1 MKRIPAWLRE
11 WIKRLR
17 ASVARRP
24 AFAAVLLL
32 VTLVSSHA
40 RADTPISKCWPSICA
55 EPQVATTTL
64 VYRPSADSLQVAF
77 PAGAIGYG
85 VRLPSGYASAGLFI
99 DGAVGTGA
107 AAHSYLGIALLLT
120 VMRAVSVGPVL
131 HLVGE
136 RWFGLALGWSATSA
150 AGLEAD
156 KPAEKWE

>member
-1 MKRIPAWLRE
+1 MK
-11 WIKRLR
+11 
-17 ASVARRP
+17 SVL
-24 AFAAVLLL
+24 AFVLLAL
-32 VTLVSSHA
+32 AVCVTVFATWLALTFAIPSTA

-85 VRLPSGYASAGLFI
+85 MRLPSGYLSAGLFI
-99 DGAVGTGA
+99 DGAVGTGSE
-107 AAHSYLGIALLLT
+107 AHSYLGIALLIT

-136 RWFGLALGWSATSA
+136 RWFGIALGWSATSA

-156 KPAEKWE
+156 KAERWD